1 MTTKFCLVKRKLF
14 LTFLIIYLVFVT
26 TACNGSQKTEPVEKS
41 NFALNT
47 IITIQAY
54 GPHANEAID
63 KAFERILEVEEKMT
77 TKDDLSEVNM
87 INKKAGEGF
96 QAVSTDT
103 FFVIKKGMQYSES
116 TNGIF
121 DITVGPLVKLWGIG
135 TDEARIPSNEEIN
148 LALKLVDYRK
158 VELNENENSVFL
170 KTPGMAIDLGGI
182 AKGFAADEV
191 VRILKEN
198 GVESAI
204 ADLGGNLYVIGS
216 KPNGMPW
223 NIGIQNPFNIRG
235 SIFATVQVS
244 DKTLVS
250 SGPYER
256 YFEEN
261 GETYHHIL
269 DTRTGFPVDNG
280 LMGITIIS
288 DSSIDADALSTS
300 VFALG
305 LVEGMKFIEEKK
317 GVDAVF
323 VTSDYM
329 VYTTSGIEKYNFEIT
344 DEQFTF
350 VE

>member
-1 MTTKFCLVKRKLF
+1 
-14 LTFLIIYLVFVT
+14 
-26 TACNGSQKTEPVEKS
+26 
-41 NFALNT
+41 
-47 IITIQAY
+47 
-54 GPHANEAID
+54 
-63 KAFERILEVEEKMT
+63 
-77 TKDDLSEVNM
+77 
-87 INKKAGEGF
+87 
-96 QAVSTDT
+96 
-103 FFVIKKGMQYSES
+103 
-116 TNGIF
+116 
-121 DITVGPLVKLWGIG
+121 
-135 TDEARIPSNEEIN
+135 NEEIN

-235 SIFATVQVS
+235 SIFATVKVS